1 MWPNPV
7 IGFRQNS
14 PKMLRAE
21 PEGRRKMTKSNS
33 AGLAAILLL
42 AAAIPIVAQAA
53 SGKLTLYTSQ
63 PDKIAAET
71 VAAFNKSAPGVQVET
86 FRSGTTEVMNK
97 LQAELVAGDPRA
109 DVLLIADAMTMEQL
123 KADNRL
129 LAFPGADVAALPAAA
144 YDAEFTYFG
153 SKLITTGIIYNN
165 SAKEPASWKD
175 LLAPEAKGQV
185 ILPSPLYSG
194 AAAIHMAAL
203 SDDKLLGAG
212 YYAALAGNGAIAAR
226 GNGAVQTAVAG
237 GQKMYGIIVEFMA
250 LNAKEK
256 GSPVDFVFPKE
267 GVSAVTE
274 PVAILKTTKN
284 PEAAKAFVSFILSK
298 EGQELAAK
306 QGFLPARKDVA
317 PPAGFPAVNELNI
330 IPVDLKRAAAQNETM
345 KKTFAELFGG

>member
-1 MWPNPV
+1 
-7 IGFRQNS
+7 
-14 PKMLRAE
+14 
-21 PEGRRKMTKSNS
+21 MTKSNLARL
-33 AGLAAILLL
+33 AGGLLL
-42 AAAIPIVAQAA
+42 AAVTPFNVEAA
-53 SGKLTLYTSQ
+53 SKLTLYTSQ

-71 VAAFNKSAPGVQVET
+71 VAAFNKKEPGVQVET
-86 FRSGTTEVMNK
+86 FRSGTTEVMNR
-97 LQAELVAGDPRA
+97 LQAEIVAGDPRA
-109 DVLLIADAMTMEQL
+109 DVLFIADAMTMEQL
-123 KADNRL
+123 KADSRL
-129 LAFPGADVAALPAAA
+129 LAFPTADVAALPAAA
-144 YDAEFTYFG
+144 YDRDFTYFG
-153 SKLITTGIIYNN
+153 SKLITTGIMYNKT
-165 SAKEPASWKD
+165 AKKPESWRD

-203 SDDKLLGAG
+203 SDDKLLGVG
-212 YYAALAGNGAIAAR
+212 FYAALAGNGAIAAR

-237 GQKMYGIIVEFMA
+237 GQKMYGVIVEFMA

-284 PEAAKAFVSFILSK
+284 PDAAKAFVSFILSK

-317 PPAGFPAVNELNI
+317 PPPGFPTVDELNI
-330 IPVDLKRAAAQNETM
+330 IPVDLKRAASQDETM
-345 KKTFAELFGG
+345 KKKFAELFGG

>member
-1 MWPNPV
+1 M
-7 IGFRQNS
+7 I
-14 PKMLRAE
+14 
-21 PEGRRKMTKSNS
+21 KSAS
-33 AGLAAILLL
+33 TCLVASLVFLAALPG
-42 AAAIPIVAQAA
+42 AHAA

-71 VAAFNKSAPGVQVET
+71 VAAFNKKEPGVEVEI

-97 LQAELVAGDPRA
+97 LQAEIVAGDPRA
-109 DVLLIADAMTMEQL
+109 DVLFIADAVTMEQL
-123 KADNRL
+123 KADGRL
-129 LAFPGADVAALPAAA
+129 LPFPAADVKALPAAA
-144 YDAEFTYFG
+144 YDKDFTYFG
-153 SKLITTGIIYNN
+153 SKLITTGIMYNTA
-165 SAKEPASWKD
+165 AKRPTSWKD
-175 LLAPEAKGQV
+175 LLAPAAKGQV

-203 SDDKLLGAG
+203 SSDKLLGPG

-226 GNGAVQTAVAG
+226 GNGAVSTAVAG
-237 GQKMYGIIVEFMA
+237 GQKMYGVIVEFMA
-250 LNAKEK
+250 LNAKKK

-317 PPAGFPAVNELNI
+317 QPPGFPAVSDLNI
-330 IPVDLKRAAAQNETM
+330 IPVDLKKAASQDEAM
-345 KKTFAELFGG
+345 KKKFAELFGG

>member
-1 MWPNPV
+1 MWRNPV
-7 IGFRQNS
+7 IELRQIPAGAEA
-14 PKMLRAE
+14 PK
-21 PEGRRKMTKSNS
+21 RKVKMIKS
-33 AGLAAILLL
+33 ALVRLAASLVVIVAAPL
-42 AAAIPIVAQAA
+42 AAAAA

-71 VAAFNKSAPGVQVET
+71 VAAFNKIEPGVQVEI

-97 LQAELVAGDPRA
+97 LQAEIVAGDPRA
-109 DVLLIADAMTMEQL
+109 DVLLIADAVTMEQL
-123 KADNRL
+123 KGDNRL
-129 LAFPGADVAALPAAA
+129 LAFPQADVAALPAAA
-144 YDAEFTYFG
+144 YDKDYTYFG
-153 SKLITTGIIYNN
+153 SKLITTGIMYNKA
-165 SAKEPASWKD
+165 AKAPTSWKD
-175 LLAPEAKGQV
+175 LVAPEAKGQV

-237 GQKMYGIIVEFMA
+237 GQKMYGVIVEFMA

-284 PEAAKAFVSFILSK
+284 PDAAKAFVSFILSK

-317 PPAGFPAVNELNI
+317 PPPGFPTVDELNV
-330 IPVDLKRAAAQNETM
+330 IPVDLKRAAGEDEGM
-345 KKTFAELFGG
+345 KKKFAELFGG

>member
-1 MWPNPV
+1 MSRLASAALV
-7 IGFRQNS
+7 
-14 PKMLRAE
+14 
-21 PEGRRKMTKSNS
+21 
-33 AGLAAILLL
+33 AGLLLFAA
-42 AAAIPIVAQAA
+42 PVVGQAP

-71 VAAFNKSAPGVQVET
+71 VATFKEIEPGVQVEI

-97 LQAELVAGDPRA
+97 LQAEIVAGDPRA
-109 DVLLIADAMTMEQL
+109 DVLFIADAMTMGQL

-144 YDAEFTYFG
+144 YDIDSTYFG
-153 SKLITTGIIYNN
+153 SKLITTGIMYNKT
-165 SAKEPASWKD
+165 AKKPESWRD

-185 ILPSPLYSG
+185 VLPSPLYSG

-212 YYAALAGNGAIAAR
+212 YYAALAGNGAVAAR

-237 GQKMYGIIVEFMA
+237 GQKMYGVIVEFMA

-256 GSPVDFVFPKE
+256 GSPVHFVFPNE
-267 GVSAVTE
+267 VVSAVTE
-274 PVAILKTTKN
+274 PVAILRTTTN
-284 PEAAKAFVSFILSK
+284 PDAAKAFASFILSK
-298 EGQELAAK
+298 EGHELAAK

-317 PPAGFPAVNELNI
+317 PPPGFPAVNELNI
-330 IPVDLKRAAAQNETM
+330 IPVDLTRAAGPDAAT
-345 KKTFAELFGG
+345 

>member
-1 MWPNPV
+1 M
-7 IGFRQNS
+7 
-14 PKMLRAE
+14 M
-21 PEGRRKMTKSNS
+21 KSALAWLA
-33 AGLAAILLL
+33 AGLLVLTSQT
-42 AAAIPIVAQAA
+42 AQAA

-71 VAAFNKSAPGVQVET
+71 VAGFNKKEPKVQVEI

-109 DVLLIADAMTMEQL
+109 DVLFIADAVTMEQL

-129 LAFPGADVAALPAAA
+129 LPFPAADVAHLPAAA
-144 YDAEFTYFG
+144 YDKDFTYFG
-153 SKLITTGIIYNN
+153 SKLITTGIMYNK
-165 SAKEPASWKD
+165 SAKRPDSWKD
-175 LLAPEAKGQV
+175 LLAPAAKGQV

-203 SDDKLLGAG
+203 SSDKLLGPG

-226 GNGAVQTAVAG
+226 GNGAVSTAVAG
-237 GQKMYGIIVEFMA
+237 GQKMYGVIVEFMA

-284 PEAAKAFVSFILSK
+284 PEAAKAFVAFILSK

-306 QGFLPARKDVA
+306 QGFLPARTDVA
-317 PPAGFPAVNELNI
+317 QPPGFPAVNELNI
-330 IPVDLKRAAAQNETM
+330 IPVDLKAAASQDDAM
-345 KKTFAELFGG
+345 KKKFAELFGG

>member
-1 MWPNPV
+1 MMKN
-7 IGFRQNS
+7 
-14 PKMLRAE
+14 L
-21 PEGRRKMTKSNS
+21 
-33 AGLAAILLL
+33 AGMAAGLLL
-42 AAAIPIVAQAA
+42 AVVVPFAAEAA

-71 VAAFNKSAPGVQVET
+71 VAAFNKKEPSVQVEI

-109 DVLLIADAMTMEQL
+109 DVLFIADAMTMEQL
-123 KADNRL
+123 KADDRL

-144 YDAEFTYFG
+144 YDKDFTYFG
-153 SKLITTGIIYNN
+153 SKLITTGIMYNKT
-165 SAKEPASWKD
+165 AKKPESWRD

-203 SDDKLLGAG
+203 SDDKLIGGG

-226 GNGAVQTAVAG
+226 GNGAVQTSVAG
-237 GQKMYGIIVEFMA
+237 GQKVYGVIVEFMA

-284 PEAAKAFVSFILSK
+284 PDAAKAFVAFILSK
-298 EGQELAAK
+298 EGQELAAR

-317 PPAGFPAVNELNI
+317 PPPGFPKPSELTI
-330 IPVDLKRAAAQNETM
+330 LPLDMGSAT
-345 KKTFAELFGG
+345 

>member
-1 MWPNPV
+1 M
-7 IGFRQNS
+7 I
-14 PKMLRAE
+14 
-21 PEGRRKMTKSNS
+21 KSI
-33 AGLAAILLL
+33 LAWLTASLIL
-42 AAAIPIVAQAA
+42 AAATPITAQPA

-71 VAAFNKSAPGVQVET
+71 VAAFNKKEPGLQVET

-109 DVLLIADAMTMEQL
+109 DVLLIADAMTLEQL

-129 LAFPGADVAALPAAA
+129 LAFPGADVAAFPAAA
-144 YDAEFTYFG
+144 YDADFTYFG
-153 SKLITTGIIYNN
+153 SKLITTGIMYNN
-165 SAKEPASWKD
+165 SARKPASWKD

-194 AAAIHMAAL
+194 AASIHMAAL
-203 SDDKLLGAG
+203 SDDKLLGPG

-250 LNAKEK
+250 LNAKAK

-274 PVAILKTTKN
+274 PVAILRTTKN
-284 PEAAKAFVSFILSK
+284 PDAAKAFVSFILSK
-298 EGQELAAK
+298 EGQELAVK
-306 QGFLPARKDVA
+306 QGFLPARRDVA
-317 PPAGFPAVNELNI
+317 PPPGFPAASELNI
-330 IPVDLKRAAAQNETM
+330 IPVDLRRAAGEDETM
-345 KKTFAELFGG
+345 KRKFAELFGG

>member
-1 MWPNPV
+1 M
-7 IGFRQNS
+7 I
-14 PKMLRAE
+14 
-21 PEGRRKMTKSNS
+21 KSALTCAVAGLLVLACPS
-33 AGLAAILLL
+33 AGS
-42 AAAIPIVAQAA
+42 AA

-63 PDKIAAET
+63 PDKIAAQT
-71 VAAFNKSAPGVQVET
+71 VAAFNKKEPAVEVEI

-109 DVLLIADAMTMEQL
+109 DVLFIADAVTMEQL

-129 LAFPGADVAALPAAA
+129 LAFPAADVAALPAAA
-144 YDAEFTYFG
+144 YDKDFTYFG
-153 SKLITTGIIYNN
+153 SKLITTGIMYNKA
-165 SAKEPASWKD
+165 AKKPASWKD

-203 SDDKLLGAG
+203 SGDALLGPG
-212 YYAALAGNGAIAAR
+212 YYAALAANGAIAAR

-237 GQKMYGIIVEFMA
+237 GQKMYGVIVEFMA
-250 LNAKEK
+250 LNAKQK

-284 PEAAKAFVSFILSK
+284 PDAAKSFVSFILSK
-298 EGQELAAK
+298 DGQELAAK

-317 PPAGFPAVNELNI
+317 QPPGFPAVNELNI
-330 IPVDLKRAAAQNETM
+330 IPVDLKRAASQDEAM
-345 KKTFAELFGG
+345 KKKFVGLFGG

>member
-1 MWPNPV
+1 
-7 IGFRQNS
+7 
-14 PKMLRAE
+14 
-21 PEGRRKMTKSNS
+21 MTKSKL
-33 AGLAAILLL
+33 AWLAAGLLL
-42 AAAIPIVAQAA
+42 AAVTPFNVEAA

-71 VAAFNKSAPGVQVET
+71 VAAFNKKEPGVQVET

-97 LQAELVAGDPRA
+97 LQAEIVAGDPRA
-109 DVLLIADAMTMEQL
+109 DVLFIADAMTMEQL
-123 KADNRL
+123 KADSRL
-129 LAFPGADVAALPAAA
+129 LAFPTADVAALPAAA
-144 YDAEFTYFG
+144 YDKDFTYFG
-153 SKLITTGIIYNN
+153 SKLITTGIMYNKT
-165 SAKEPASWKD
+165 AKKPESWRD

-203 SDDKLLGAG
+203 SDDKLLGMG

-237 GQKMYGIIVEFMA
+237 GQKMYGVIVEFMA

-284 PEAAKAFVSFILSK
+284 PDAAKTFVSFILSK

-317 PPAGFPAVNELNI
+317 PPPGFPTVDELNI
-330 IPVDLKRAAAQNETM
+330 IPVDLKRAASQDETM
-345 KKTFAELFGG
+345 KKKFAELFGG

>member
-1 MWPNPV
+1 
-7 IGFRQNS
+7 
-14 PKMLRAE
+14 
-21 PEGRRKMTKSNS
+21 MTRLASAALL
-33 AGLAAILLL
+33 AGLL
-42 AAAIPIVAQAA
+42 ALMTPTPGEAA
-53 SGKLTLYTSQ
+53 SGKITLYTSQ

-71 VAAFNKSAPGVQVET
+71 VAAFNKIEPNVKVEI

-97 LQAELVAGDPRA
+97 LQAEFVAGDPRA
-109 DVLLIADAMTMEQL
+109 DVLFIADAVTMEQL

-129 LAFPGADVAALPAAA
+129 LAFADADVAALPAAA
-144 YDAEFTYFG
+144 YDKDFTYFG
-153 SKLITTGIIYNN
+153 SKLITTGIMYNTL
-165 SAKEPASWKD
+165 AKRPMSWQD

-185 ILPSPLYSG
+185 VLPSPLYSG

-203 SDDKLLGAG
+203 SDDKLLGPG

-237 GQKMYGIIVEFMA
+237 GQKMYGVIVEFMA

-274 PVAILKTTKN
+274 PVAILNTTKN
-284 PEAAKAFVSFILSK
+284 PDAAKAFVSFILSK
-298 EGQELAAK
+298 EGQELAVK

-317 PPAGFPAVNELNI
+317 PPSGFPAANELNI
-330 IPVDLKRAAAQNETM
+330 IPVDLKRAAGQDEMM
-345 KKTFAELFGG
+345 KKKFAELFGG